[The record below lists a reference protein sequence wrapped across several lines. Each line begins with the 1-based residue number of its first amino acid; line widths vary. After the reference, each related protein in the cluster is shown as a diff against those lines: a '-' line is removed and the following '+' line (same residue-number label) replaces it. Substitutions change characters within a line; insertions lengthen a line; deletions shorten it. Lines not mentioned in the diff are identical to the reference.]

1 MTLFCVQVSGNHRLD
16 DNKKEKERIKKQ
28 GFEVSS
34 SKVEGRPTGPLRV
47 WPGGLAMGRSLGDY
61 EVPVACPSVLTHS
74 AHGLYSA
81 SSDLGFSLYYRV
93 CYLAV
98 LTAVSPPCRQG
109 TLS

>member
-61 EVPVACPSVLTHS
+61 EVPVPRSSLTPPTACTQHLLNWDSPCTTES
-74 AHGLYSA
+74 AT
-81 SSDLGFSLYYRV
+81 SLF
-93 CYLAV
+93 
-98 LTAVSPPCRQG
+98 
-109 TLS
+109 